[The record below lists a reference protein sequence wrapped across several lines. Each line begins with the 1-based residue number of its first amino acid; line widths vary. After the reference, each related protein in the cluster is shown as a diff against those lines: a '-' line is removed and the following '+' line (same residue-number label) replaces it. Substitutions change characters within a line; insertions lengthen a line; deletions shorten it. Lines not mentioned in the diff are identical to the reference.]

1 MLSSGAGTGSLRVN
15 KGYLLLVAL
24 LGAHAANATDVA
36 VCTDRGR
43 FVIELAD
50 AEAPKHVENFLRYVD
65 MAYYSGT
72 VFHRVVSGFVVQ
84 GGGYDRDL
92 RGRPTLPPVANESH
106 NGLHN
111 VRDSV
116 AAARTQDPDSAT
128 AQFYVNLK
136 DNTQLD
142 AGTEAGY
149 TVFGHV
155 KEGLDV
161 VEEIGAL
168 PTGAAGPFKADVPMP
183 LVAIRSVA
191 RLDTAALDELPTED
205 RDAAI
210 KAKITAADA
219 AGHSEDALRWIDD
232 YRAICGKPDA
242 EITVLEAKTALALD
256 HRRRAVF
263 VLEDYFAVTDNND
276 PTYEQ
281 AVALYREAAP
291 ENQQSA
297 AQLVD
302 DCEPP
307 TPPPIPDGNQ
317 ATLDEMK
324 AGQTRVRDFVGAGG
338 EYLKCLDQV
347 ADDEN
352 RPVED
357 RNAAIAE
364 HNRLVGVMEK
374 AAADFNAQ
382 IRAFKARK

>member
-1 MLSSGAGTGSLRVN
+1 MKKSYAIF
-15 KGYLLLVAL
+15 VAL
-24 LGAHAANATDVA
+24 LAARAAAATDVA

-43 FVIELAD
+43 FVVELA
-50 AEAPKHVENFLRYVD
+50 ETQAPKHVENFLRYVD

-72 VFHRVVSGFVVQ
+72 VFHRVVNGFVVQ

-92 RGRPTLPPVANESH
+92 RGRPTLPPIENESR

-111 VRDSV
+111 VRGSV
-116 AAARTQDPDSAT
+116 AAARTQDPNSAT

-142 AGTEAGY
+142 AGAEEGY
-149 TVFGHV
+149 TVFGRV
-155 KEGLDV
+155 KEGFDV
-161 VEEIGAL
+161 LEDIGAL

-183 LVAIRSVA
+183 LVAIQSMA
-191 RLDTAALDELPTED
+191 RLDAAALDELPTSD

-210 KAKITAADA
+210 KAKITAADE
-219 AGHSEDALRWIDD
+219 AGDNEETLRWVEN
-232 YRAICGKPDA
+232 YRAACGRRDP
-242 EITVLEAKTALALD
+242 EVTLLEAKAALALD
-256 HRRRAVF
+256 RRRRAVF
-263 VLEDYFAVTDNND
+263 VLEDYFAVTDNGD

-281 AVALYREAAP
+281 AVALYREAVP

-302 DCEPP
+302 DCPP
-307 TPPPIPDGNQ
+307 PSPPPIPDGSQ

-324 AGQTRVRDFVGAGG
+324 AGQTRVREFVSSGDQ
-338 EYLKCLDQV
+338 YLACLDQV

-352 RPVED
+352 RTVED
-357 RNAAIAE
+357 RNAAIVE
-364 HNRLVGVMEK
+364 HNRMVGVMEK
-374 AAADFNAQ
+374 TAADFNAQ

>member
-142 AGTEAGY
+142 AGTEAG
-149 TVFGHV
+149 V
-155 KEGLDV
+155 
-161 VEEIGAL
+161 
-168 PTGAAGPFKADVPMP
+168 
-183 LVAIRSVA
+183 
-191 RLDTAALDELPTED
+191 
-205 RDAAI
+205 
-210 KAKITAADA
+210 
-219 AGHSEDALRWIDD
+219 
-232 YRAICGKPDA
+232 
-242 EITVLEAKTALALD
+242 
-256 HRRRAVF
+256 
-263 VLEDYFAVTDNND
+263 
-276 PTYEQ
+276 
-281 AVALYREAAP
+281 
-291 ENQQSA
+291 
-297 AQLVD
+297 
-302 DCEPP
+302 
-307 TPPPIPDGNQ
+307 
-317 ATLDEMK
+317 
-324 AGQTRVRDFVGAGG
+324 
-338 EYLKCLDQV
+338 
-347 ADDEN
+347 
-352 RPVED
+352 
-357 RNAAIAE
+357 
-364 HNRLVGVMEK
+364 
-374 AAADFNAQ
+374 
-382 IRAFKARK
+382 